1 MKARIV
7 KIDGGKYKVCSY
19 KTGKPLAKH
28 YSSYAEAWDARMLLR
43 VEHYAKLNEEE
54 E

>member
-7 KIDGGKYKVCSY
+7 KIDGGKYQVCSF

-28 YSSYAEAWDARMLLR
+28 YASRDEAWAARMLLR
-43 VEHYAKLNEEE
+43 AEYYAKLNEEE

>member
-7 KIDGGKYKVCSY
+7 KIDGKYRVCSS

-28 YSSYAEAWDARMLLR
+28 YSSWAEAWDARMELR
-43 VEHYAKLNEEE
+43 KAHYEVKEEE

>member
-7 KIDGGKYKVCSY
+7 KIGGKYQVCSY

-28 YSSYAEAWDARMLLR
+28 YSSWAEAWDARMELR
-43 VEHYAKLNEEE
+43 KTNYKVKEEE